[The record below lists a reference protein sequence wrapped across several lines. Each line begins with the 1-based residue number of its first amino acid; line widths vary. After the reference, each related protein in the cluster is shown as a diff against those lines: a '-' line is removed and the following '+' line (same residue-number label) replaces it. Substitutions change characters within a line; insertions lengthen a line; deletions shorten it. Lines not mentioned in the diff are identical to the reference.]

1 LKKKLSEINLYIV
14 LLVLVVIYLNT
25 SFKMNIASFSNKGRN
40 NLFIIEQ
47 LTVHSS
53 KPKNYRRAAASYK
66 AFGYQ
71 VSGNMDAKNE
81 IAKLNFSFPFVGHRE
96 VTFTTELNTLSTS
109 KIVSGFGA
117 HNSCFAPVND
127 QYFALQTTDEN
138 FLRQNMNQDGFFF
151 RSSNRYD
158 YGVNYNEIMRLS
170 KDLSKEIASFIVKE
184 LGDQDSHDN
193 RVMAALNFVQYI
205 PYGQP
210 QFDAGEYTYFGVA
223 LPHESFAISYSDCD
237 SKSVMLCGIL
247 RELIEDSEKNIIL
260 VYCTMEEEHHMIV
273 GVHGVRF
280 PGKTHF
286 HKGRSYL
293 LLETTTPISLEQQ
306 QTIDFQNIHV
316 YELTNNA

>member
-1 LKKKLSEINLYIV
+1 MSEIHLYIV
-14 LLVLVVIYLNT
+14 LLVLVVLYLNT
-25 SFKMNIASFSNKGRN
+25 SFNINIDTFLRKGQN
-40 NLFIIEQ
+40 NLLIIEQ
-47 LTVHSS
+47 LTVYSK
-53 KPKNYRRAAASYK
+53 KPKNYRRSAASYK
-66 AFGYQ
+66 AFGYH
-71 VSGNMDAKNE
+71 VSGIMGAKNE
-81 IAKLNFSFPFVGHRE
+81 FATFTYSFPFVDHQE
-96 VTFTTELNTLSTS
+96 VTFTTEFNATTTS

-127 QYFALQTTDEN
+127 QFFALQTNDEN

-158 YGVNYNEIMRLS
+158 YGVDYNEIMRLS

-184 LGDQDSHDN
+184 LGNQDSHDN

-210 QFDAGEYTYFGVA
+210 QFDSGEYTYFGVA

-247 RELIEDSEKNIIL
+247 RELIEDSENNIIL

-293 LLETTTPISLEQQ
+293 LLETTNPISLEQQ

-316 YELTNNA
+316 YELTHNA